1 MTEKAQPPGL
11 AHESNNV
18 SPYLNIPHQLN
29 DPRIRFIKVKPRGK
43 EALEKGWNA
52 TKNYSIRDPEFMK
65 HIRYGGN
72 YGMTFF
78 DGSGAFVDA
87 DTLEIQ
93 DALDTHLP
101 RTCRYSTGKIG
112 HYQYV
117 FFIEDGPIGCYPLK
131 DGAFIKGKGGY
142 VLGPGSIHP
151 NGTVYGSREIRDVH
165 IATVTKA
172 QLLDALSEFLVT
184 PSILNNQK
192 EQGQAVNFRIPRGKE
207 VTPRQV
213 EELISALSETW
224 RRANHLRHVLTLAII
239 GACEKWAWD
248 KGSVEKVVNGLIQR
262 TGIGYEHLPQVNYTY
277 GRGGRKYGLPTI
289 KRIKEAVE
297 DDNDR

>member
-1 MTEKAQPPGL
+1 MIEKAQPSGL
-11 AHESNNV
+11 VHESNNV

-29 DPRIRFIKVKPRGK
+29 DPIIRFIKVLPRGK
-43 EALEKGWNA
+43 EAIEKGWN
-52 TKNYSIRDPEFMK
+52 TFKNYSIDDPEFLK
-65 HIRYGGN
+65 HIQYGGN
-72 YGMTFF
+72 YGITFF

-93 DALDTHLP
+93 NALDMRLP
-101 RTCRYSTGKIG
+101 GTFRYSTGKEG

-117 FFIEDGPIGCYPLK
+117 YFVEDGPIGCYPLK

-142 VLGPGSIHP
+142 ALGPGSIHP
-151 NGTVYGSREIRDVH
+151 NGTVYGSREIRDVP

-192 EQGQAVNFRIPRGKE
+192 EQGQAVNFRIPRRKD
-207 VTPRQV
+207 VTPKQV
-213 EELISALSETW
+213 EELISTLSETW
-224 RRANHLRHVLTLAII
+224 QRANHMRHTLTLAII
-239 GACEKWAWD
+239 GVCEKWRWD
-248 KGSVEKVVNGLIQR
+248 KGSVEKVISGLIQR
-262 TGIGYEHLPQVNYTY
+262 TGVGYEHLAQVKYAY

-289 KRIKEAVE
+289 KKIMETVKNGR
-297 DDNDR
+297 N